1 MRTSVI
7 IFLTILFSNT
17 AIAQFT
23 DRYWAFG
30 DSAGID
36 FRNLSNP
43 QPASSILRARGT
55 CVSVC
60 DSSGNLLCYAGA
72 PHVDLWLN
80 PGTYYFGYVVNKNHE
95 IMEGGDT
102 LAALLAYQE
111 MIMVPDPGHNN
122 RFYLF
127 HAGIT
132 TTPIPGFYYSV
143 IDLSYNNGLGKVVQK
158 NIQLHTFPVSDGL
171 AAVKHGNGRDWWIL
185 FKPMGGNGGS
195 IATDEIYEYL
205 LTEQGLSGPIIKHV
219 GNGTHSNNVRL
230 EFSKQGDRLVLTD
243 PDLNFQLF
251 DFDRCTGNIGNTV
264 DVHLYNGT
272 TPPYNWWST
281 AFSPDGT
288 KIYLT
293 IISDGPGDSISYLVQ
308 YDLNASNIF
317 NSADTLHTFNK
328 PSVAGFLQ
336 RGPDDK
342 IYLSSY
348 MDINDCEFFYLY
360 CDTSYY
366 PENMN
371 ISVINQPNNLGAACD
386 FQPFSF
392 YLGGHR
398 AYLGLPNN
406 PDYELGPDT
415 TSLCDT
421 ITNRIRVLPG
431 QTASSELHVFYHSS
445 WEKVFLNA
453 FPIQGKKYDLKL
465 LDISG
470 RLVYTEQGTTDLPYF
485 SKTLDTHLLKKGIY
499 VVVVETE
506 RERMVGRF
514 VY

>member
-1 MRTSVI
+1 MKN
-7 IFLTILFSNT
+7 FLILVFVQLMCIGSS
-17 AIAQFT
+17 AQFT
-23 DRYWAFG
+23 DRYWTFG
-30 DSAGID
+30 DSSAID

-43 QPASSILRARGT
+43 VAAESILRSRGS
-55 CVSVC
+55 CVSIC
-60 DSSGNLLCYAGA
+60 DSLGNLLCYAST

-102 LAALLAYQE
+102 LAAAGWYQE
-111 MIMVPDPGHNN
+111 MILVPDPGNNN

-143 IDLSYNNGLGKVVQK
+143 MDLSYNGGLGKVVQK
-158 NIQLHTFPVSDGL
+158 NIQLHNFPVSDGL
-171 AAVKHGNGRDWWIL
+171 AAVKHGNGRDWWIV
-185 FKPMGGNGGS
+185 FKPMGVSGP
-195 IATDEIYEYL
+195 TDEIYEYL
-205 LTEQGLSGPIIKHV
+205 LTDQGLSSAFIKHV
-219 GNGTHSNNVRL
+219 GIGTYSNGVQL
-230 EFSKQGDRLVLTD
+230 EFSKQGNQLVLFD
-243 PDLNFQLF
+243 PDLNFELF
-251 DFDRCTGNIGNTV
+251 YFDRCTGNIVTTNN
-264 DVHLYNGT
+264 VHLYNGS
-272 TPPYNWWST
+272 TPNYYWWSCV
-281 AFSPDGT
+281 FSPNAS
-288 KIYLT
+288 KIYTT
-293 IISDGPGDSISYLVQ
+293 IIYDGLGDSLSYLVQ
-308 YDLNASNIF
+308 YDLHAPDVF
-317 NSADTLHTFNK
+317 NSADTLYTFHK
-328 PSVAGFLQ
+328 PVVAGLLQ

-342 IYLSSY
+342 IYLSCS
-348 MDINDCEFFYLY
+348 MEFNDCEFFYLY
-360 CDTSYY
+360 CDTSYF

-371 ISVINQPNNLGAACD
+371 LGVINQPNNLGAACD

-398 AYLGLPNN
+398 TYVGLPNN

-421 ITNRIRVLPG
+421 ITSSLPVLPG
-431 QTASSELHVFYHSS
+431 QTTSPELHVFYHSS

-453 FPIQGKKYDLKL
+453 FPIRGKKYDLKL

-470 RLVYTEQGTTDLPYF
+470 RLVYSEQGATDLPYF

>member
-1 MRTSVI
+1 MRTINFV
-7 IFLTILFSNT
+7 FLILLISNLSK
-17 AIAQFT
+17 AQFT

-43 QPASSILRARGT
+43 QPAWSILRARGT
-55 CVSVC
+55 CVSIC
-60 DSSGNLLCYAGA
+60 DSVGNLLCYAGT
-72 PHVDLWLN
+72 PHVDLWFSG
-80 PGTYYFGYVVNKNHE
+80 GTYYFGYVVNKNHE
-95 IMEGGDT
+95 IMEGGDS
-102 LAALLAYQE
+102 LAAATLYQE
-111 MIMVPDPGHNN
+111 MIMVPDPGNIN

-143 IDLSYNNGLGKVVQK
+143 IDLSYNGGLGKVVQK
-158 NIQLHTFPVSDGL
+158 NVQLHNFPVSDGL
-171 AAVKHGNGRDWWIL
+171 AAVKHGNGRDWWIV
-185 FKPMGGNGGS
+185 FKPYDVNGP
-195 IATDEIYEYL
+195 TDEIYEYL
-205 LTEQGLSGPIIKHV
+205 LTDQGLSGPFVKHV
-219 GNGTHSNNVRL
+219 GTGTITNLVRL
-230 EFSKQGDRLVLTD
+230 EFSKQGDRLALFD
-243 PDLNFQLF
+243 SNYNFQLF
-251 DFDRCTGNIGNTV
+251 FFDRCTGTIGNTV
-264 DVHLYNGT
+264 DVNLSPGG
-272 TPPYNWWST
+272 PFFAVWWSCV
-281 AFSPDGT
+281 FSPDASKMYT
-288 KIYLT
+288 T
-293 IISDGPGDSISYLVQ
+293 IIYDGPGDSLSYLVQ

-317 NSADTLHTFNK
+317 SSADTLYTFHG
-328 PSVAGFLQ
+328 PVIAGFVQ

-342 IYLSSY
+342 IYLSSLLEFT
-348 MDINDCEFFYLY
+348 DCEFFYLY

-371 ISVINQPNNLGAACD
+371 LGVINQPNNLGAACD

-398 AYLGLPNN
+398 TYVGLPNN

-421 ITNRIRVLPG
+421 ITNRVPILAG
-431 QTASSELHVFYHSS
+431 QTASPELHVFYHSS

-453 FPIQGKKYDLKL
+453 FPVRGKNYDLKL

-470 RLVYTEQGTTDLPYF
+470 RLVYSEQGATDLPYF

-514 VY
+514 LY

>member
-1 MRTSVI
+1 MKTRVI
-7 IFLTILFSNT
+7 ILLAFLFSSS

-30 DSAGID
+30 DSSAID

-43 QPASSILRARGT
+43 VSNESILRSRGT
-55 CVSVC
+55 CASIC
-60 DSSGNLLCYAGA
+60 DSNGTLLFYASDPDIDLWMQPGNLYL
-72 PHVDLWLN
+72 
-80 PGTYYFGYVVNKNHE
+80 GYIVNRNHE
-95 IMEGGDT
+95 RMEGGDT
-102 LAALLAYQE
+102 IAAEGWYQE
-111 MIMVPDPGHNN
+111 MIIVPDPSNYN

-132 TTPIPGFYYSV
+132 TSYPGFYYSI
-143 IDLSYNNGLGKVVQK
+143 IDLSYNGGLGKVVQK

-185 FKPMGGNGGS
+185 FKPYDVNGP
-195 IATDEIYEYL
+195 TDEIYEYL
-205 LTEQGLSGPIIKHV
+205 LTEQGLSGPFVKHV
-219 GNGTHSNNVRL
+219 GTGTITNLVRL
-230 EFSKQGDRLVLTD
+230 EFSKQGDRLALFD
-243 PDLNFQLF
+243 SNYNFQLF
-251 DFDRCTGNIGNTV
+251 FFDRCTGTIGNTV
-264 DVHLYNGT
+264 DVNLSPGG
-272 TPPYNWWST
+272 PFFAVWWSCV
-281 AFSPDGT
+281 FSPDASKMYT
-288 KIYLT
+288 T

-308 YDLNASNIF
+308 YDLNAGNIF
-317 NSADTLHTFNK
+317 NSADTLHTFYK

-348 MDINDCEFFYLY
+348 LDINDCEFFYLY

-421 ITNRIRVLPG
+421 ITNRIPVIPG
-431 QTASSELHVFYHSS
+431 QSASPELHVFYHSS

-453 FPIQGKKYDLKL
+453 FPVRGKNYDLKL

-470 RLVYTEQGTTDLPYF
+470 RLVYSEQGATDLPYF